1 MRVIEKNIRRS
12 IMEKRSL
19 FYPLAQEGLT
29 TLRIQYDWKT
39 DHVFLQASKDW
50 DEDFDWSRYNH
61 DFYVESIKTRSARL
75 LNDQETREMFV
86 KYGLGDYLEQVIDLL
101 RQGKHFG
108 IDCFIINVWILN
120 ILEICTIAREESI
133 TLDTV

>member
-1 MRVIEKNIRRS
+1 
-12 IMEKRSL
+12 MERSL

-75 LNDQETREMFV
+75 LNDQETREMFA

-101 RQGKHFG
+101 RQAN
-108 IDCFIINVWILN
+108 ILALTVFIINVWISN
-120 ILEICTIAREESI
+120 ILEICTIAREES
-133 TLDTV
+133 TTPDTV

>member
-1 MRVIEKNIRRS
+1 
-12 IMEKRSL
+12 MEKRSL

-108 IDCFIINVWILN
+108 IDCPPSWK
-120 ILEICTIAREESI
+120 RRR
-133 TLDTV
+133 